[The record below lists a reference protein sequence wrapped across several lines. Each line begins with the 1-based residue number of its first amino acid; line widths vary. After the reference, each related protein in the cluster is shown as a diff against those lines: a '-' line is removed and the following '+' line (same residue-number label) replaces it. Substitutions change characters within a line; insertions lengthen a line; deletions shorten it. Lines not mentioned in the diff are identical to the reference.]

1 MVKNSPANAGDTGSI
16 SDPGR
21 PYMPQD
27 LCATTPEPAFLRPEA
42 TATEPCVP
50 ARQAP
55 AAVRSPSAAGKVK
68 YIDRSLKKDTNS
80 QCSLQNSVLGL
91 PWQWLRCY
99 TSTPGGAGS
108 IRGLGPK
115 ILHATQ
121 PGHKK
126 VKSLLCKSVG
136 LEPPPQEPNPGSVLS
151 FRQSFLTVSLEYS
164 TTPIT
169 SAAL

>member
-1 MVKNSPANAGDTGSI
+1 MQQATKARAPQLLSPSAQS
-16 SDPGR
+16 
-21 PYMPQD
+21 
-27 LCATTPEPAFLRPEA
+27 LCSA
-42 TATEPCVP
+42 

-99 TSTPGGAGS
+99 TSTPRGAGS
-108 IRGLGPK
+108 IRGLGTK

-121 PGHKK
+121 HGHKK